1 MNKYESIY
9 IISPLA
15 DEEQTKG
22 LIEKF
27 SSLISEHGEI
37 EKVDEWGR
45 KKLAYEVKDQKE
57 GYYVMVTFS
66 AKPDFPAELERVF
79 KITENILKYL
89 IIRKED

>member
-45 KKLAYEVKDQKE
+45 KKLAYEIGRAHV
-57 GYYVMVTFS
+57 
-66 AKPDFPAELERVF
+66 
-79 KITENILKYL
+79 
-89 IIRKED
+89 

>member
-1 MNKYESIY
+1 MLFRS
-9 IISPLA
+9 
-15 DEEQTKG
+15 KG